1 MHCLL
6 DVRVV
11 HCCLACF
18 QGVVLP
24 PVARRAE
31 PHVLPVRVRQ
41 QQQLQPADQ
50 PRLQRQPGPPPLLP
64 LHRQI
69 HCHGKQHVGLTRGKK
84 RLRLL
89 ADLLRLTRRKRVGL
103 IAAGMETRKHCMQG
117 GKKLGSVGTMAARF
131 PPWKAT
137 QISCALHWDKKVI

>member
-69 HCHGKQHVGLTRGKK
+69 HCHGKQHVGMTRGKK

-117 GKKLGSVGTMAARF
+117 GGESWVASVLWLLAFRRGKQPEFPMHCTGTR
-131 PPWKAT
+131 K
-137 QISCALHWDKKVI
+137 